1 MLTIIGSDC
10 LIHKGA
16 YMAKKTNTTKRTAQV
31 KTPIDIPSSELSYG
45 ADCSSRCCF
54 CRPSK
59 TGIVAIVLGVI
70 ILGLLAINRGLII
83 AAIVNNKPIFRS
95 AVNRSLV
102 ARYGTQ
108 TLENMITEQLISDEA
123 KRLNITVTN
132 EEIEA
137 EQQKILA
144 SFGGNVTLEEILN
157 YQGMTKEDF
166 NQQIRLQMLLTKII
180 GKDVT
185 ITDEEITKYI
195 TDNPSTLVAT
205 DSDGMKQ
212 EAREALLTQKV
223 SAQLQTWYTALKE
236 KSKVYRLMK

>member
-1 MLTIIGSDC
+1 
-10 LIHKGA
+10 
-16 YMAKKTNTTKRTAQV
+16 MAKKTK
-31 KTPIDIPSSELSYG
+31 PSSKKVAQISVPANVPFNEASCMPNSD
-45 ADCSSRCCF
+45 ARCCF

-59 TGIVAIVLGVI
+59 TGIVAILLGVV
-70 ILGLLAINRGLII
+70 ILALLAINRGLIV

-95 AVNRSLV
+95 TVNRSLV

-108 TLENMITEQLISDEA
+108 TLENMITEQLIQDEA
-123 KRLNITVTN
+123 KRLHIAVTDK
-132 EEIEA
+132 EIEA
-137 EQQKILA
+137 EQAKILA
-144 SFGGNVTLEEILN
+144 SFGGNVTLEEILS

-180 GKDVT
+180 GKDIVVS
-185 ITDEEITKYI
+185 DEEIAKYI

-212 EAREALLTQKV
+212 EAKEALLTQRV

>member
-1 MLTIIGSDC
+1 
-10 LIHKGA
+10 
-16 YMAKKTNTTKRTAQV
+16 MAKKTK
-31 KTPIDIPSSELSYG
+31 PSAKKVTQINVPANVPFNEASCVANSD
-45 ADCSSRCCF
+45 ARCCF

-59 TGIVAIVLGVI
+59 TGVVAILLGVI
-70 ILGLLAINRGLII
+70 ILALLAINRGLIV

-95 AVNRSLV
+95 TVNRALV

-108 TLENMITEQLISDEA
+108 TLENMITEQLIQDEA
-123 KRLNITVTN
+123 KRLHIAITD

-137 EQQKILA
+137 EQAKILA
-144 SFGGNVTLEEILN
+144 SFGGNVTLEEVLS

-180 GKDVT
+180 GKDIVV
-185 ITDEEITKYI
+185 TDEEITKYI

-212 EAREALLTQKV
+212 EAREALLTQRV